1 MVGWAMVKEV
11 LGETNSLPG
20 HRCTLGTT
28 PRCPLFLASLHGI
41 TAPCF
46 KTQERQRG
54 RKHIRTMYILRRP
67 RWFLRQHPAERSRG
81 VPQRHRS
88 GRPGLQS
95 GFPGCQDYC
104 SLNLCLFPSC
114 KMHDSKNKS
123 YLQFKRRSLLPRFLG
138 LSVTFARCCPQASS
152 SLSRSSVPSRRLL
165 VWQWLAFLWFWLVD
179 FAITPAGA
187 VGLVDVAT

>member
-54 RKHIRTMYILRRP
+54 KKHIRTMYIPRRP

-104 SLNLCLFPSC
+104 SLNLCLFPQPVLVQRQGISP
-114 KMHDSKNKS
+114 SR
-123 YLQFKRRSLLPRFLG
+123 KRCICQERRLGPPLPLVRSLQGGKSGSQP
-138 LSVTFARCCPQASS
+138 
-152 SLSRSSVPSRRLL
+152 RRLPGPPPR
-165 VWQWLAFLWFWLVD
+165 AEVD
-179 FAITPAGA
+179 
-187 VGLVDVAT
+187 